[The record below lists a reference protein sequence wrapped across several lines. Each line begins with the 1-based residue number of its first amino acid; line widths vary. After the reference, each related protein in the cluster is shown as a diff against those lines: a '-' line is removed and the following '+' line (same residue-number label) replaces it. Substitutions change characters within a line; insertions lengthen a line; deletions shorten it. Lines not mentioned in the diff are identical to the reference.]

1 MGTIVDGAAADTEQ
15 RIAPEERH
23 HAAAKKVLQRD
34 HHNGDGK
41 AQHHGFAAL
50 EQRGDADGKA
60 DGGEEHDHKDGLQC
74 RVEGDGC
81 DTHGIENAVEN
92 GKAESADQRG
102 GDAVAVQQ
110 RDLVGD
116 DAAQPEQKGTQGN
129 GVVHIEFD
137 RQHNDASFLCV
148 RFGMRQP
155 HTTLPR
161 TLSTSSLIRNREK
174 ELSNSVER
182 DNFRISTD

>member
-1 MGTIVDGAAADTEQ
+1 MGTIVVGAAADTEQ
-15 RIAPEERH
+15 RVTPKESH
-23 HAAAKKVLQRD
+23 HAAAEKVLQRD

-74 RVEGDGC
+74 RVESDGC

-92 GKAESADQRG
+92 GKAESADQWG
-102 GDAVAVQQ
+102 GDAVAAEQ

-116 DAAQPEQKGTQGN
+116 DAAQPEQESAQSN
-129 GVVHIEFD
+129 SVVHVEFD
-137 RQHNDASFLCV
+137 RQHNDSSFYVSGSVCGSHTPLC
-148 RFGMRQP
+148 REPF
-155 HTTLPR
+155 LPA
-161 TLSTSSLIRNREK
+161 
-174 ELSNSVER
+174 V
-182 DNFRISTD
+182 